1 MRSARAAVSERD
13 HRESGRRCSA
23 SRWVGIRWTLERQG
37 REGVRGAMA
46 ATWREAQDMRSRRS
60 MMVPGA
66 AAPVLAAVAA
76 VVAAALLRGSRCLG
90 RHSKRCRPPR
100 CDPGAAGRATL
111 YERGS
116 GMLAGLLASNKAGR
130 VGGAKI
136 RTSVGK
142 VQSAKS
148 QVRPTTAVCKIA

>member
-1 MRSARAAVSERD
+1 
-13 HRESGRRCSA
+13 
-23 SRWVGIRWTLERQG
+23 
-37 REGVRGAMA
+37 MA
-46 ATWREAQDMRSRRS
+46 ATWREAQDMTSRRS

-66 AAPVLAAVAA
+66 AAPVFAA
-76 VVAAALLRGSRCLG
+76 VVAAALLRGSKCLG

-116 GMLAGLLASNKAGR
+116 GMLAGVLALNKAGR